1 MIDLRQGDCLELM
14 KDIPDKSID
23 CILTDPPYLYLKNQ
37 KLDRPFDEEKYF
49 NEVNRILKDDGFIVL
64 FGRGS
69 SFYRWNTILD
79 SLGFEFKE
87 EIIWEKEKNTS
98 PFQKLLRV
106 HETISIH
113 TKCGSVN
120 KVRVPYIEARNGDLA
135 RIIQDIKRLN
145 VCFNNFEEL
154 KAVEK
159 YLDTLHLNLD
169 RKKVAKHC
177 ITAPECKS
185 YSRCSAV
192 ARGIKEG
199 LIERDII
206 KEPRDYYKMQH
217 PTQKP
222 VRLLERILN
231 IVSKENDV
239 VLDTFMGSGSTG
251 VACLN
256 TNRSFI
262 GFEID
267 EEYFGIAKERIEEA
281 QNKKGVEDE
290 KNII

>member
-1 MIDLRQGDCLELM
+1 MVDLKCGDCLELM
-14 KDIPDKSID
+14 KEIPDKRID

-49 NEVNRILKDDGFIVL
+49 NEVSRILKDDGFIVL

-87 EIIWEKEKNTS
+87 EIVWEKERNTS

-113 TKCGSVN
+113 TKCGNIN
-120 KVRVPYIEARNGDLA
+120 KSRVPYIESKQYNLDT
-135 RIIQDIKRLN
+135 IIGDIKRLKSVLVN
-145 VCFNNFEEL
+145 SKELEEVNNFLVNNEIL
-154 KAVEK
+154 
-159 YLDTLHLNLD
+159 LNQT
-169 RKKVAKHC
+169 KVSKHEV
-177 ITAPECKS
+177 TAPSCKS
-185 YSRCSAV
+185 YSRCVAV
-192 ARGIKEG
+192 MNIMQNGVTEK
-199 LIERDII
+199 DII

-231 IVSKENDV
+231 IVSNENDV

-267 EEYFGIAKERIEEA
+267 AEYFEIAKERIEK
-281 QNKKGVEDE
+281 QRN
-290 KNII
+290 N